1 VRGYPDNRCD
11 RKILYQ
17 QEVSEFHKQ
26 GLIPMRKP
34 YPTDLTDAQWE
45 TAEPLIPPQAKGR
58 GRPREINLREV
69 LNTIFYQNRTGCQW
83 DMLPHD
89 LLPKSSVYDY
99 FAKWRDDG
107 TWQTILDTLRQRV
120 RVAAGREPTPSA
132 GSIDS
137 QTVKTTEL
145 GGERGYDGGKK
156 ITGRKRHIVVDTL
169 GLLLVVVVTA
179 ASVDDGTDAQRVLGL
194 LDRKRFPR
202 LAKLWADQKYNNR
215 SLDEWLERTKAPYQ
229 VEVVERPAGVK
240 GFVKLPRRWV
250 VERSFAWLGRYR
262 RHSKDY
268 ERRTDS
274 SESMIKISSI
284 HSMLKRLKPDKT
296 KKPNPFKYREIPEL
310 IPG

>member
-1 VRGYPDNRCD
+1 
-11 RKILYQ
+11 
-17 QEVSEFHKQ
+17 
-26 GLIPMRKP
+26 MRKP
-34 YPTDLTDAQWE
+34 YPTDLTDEQWE
-45 TAEPLIPPQAKGR
+45 IAEPLIPRQANGR
-58 GRPREINLREV
+58 GRPRELDMREV

-89 LLPKSSVYDY
+89 LLPKSSVYDS
-99 FAKWRDDG
+99 FAKWRDGG
-107 TWQTILDTLRQRV
+107 TWQTILDTLRPQV

-137 QTVKTTEL
+137 PTVKTTEL

-156 ITGRKRHIVVDTL
+156 ITGRNRHFVVDTL

-179 ASVDDGTDAQRVLGL
+179 ASADDGTDAHRVLSL

-202 LAKLWADQKYNNR
+202 LEKLWADQKYNNR
-215 SLDEWLERTKAPYQ
+215 SLDEWLERTQAPYQ
-229 VEVVERPAGVK
+229 VEVVERPAGAK

-250 VERSFAWLGRYR
+250 VERTFAWLGRYR